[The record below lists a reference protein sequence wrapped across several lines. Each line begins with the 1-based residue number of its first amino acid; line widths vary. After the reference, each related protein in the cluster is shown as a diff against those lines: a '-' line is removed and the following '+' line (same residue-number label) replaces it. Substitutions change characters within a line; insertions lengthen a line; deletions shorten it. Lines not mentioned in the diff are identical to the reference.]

1 MNIKVKLFA
10 TLRAGRFEI
19 SDFKLDEGATVRDVL
34 KLLEIDEKE
43 AAIIF
48 INGVHA
54 DMAAMLKS
62 GDELAIFPPIGG
74 G

>member
-1 MNIKVKLFA
+1 MDIKVKLFA
-10 TLRAGRFEI
+10 TLRTGRFDI
-19 SDFKLDEGATVRDVL
+19 SDFKLDEGTTVMEVL
-34 KLLEIDEKE
+34 KLLKIDEKE

-48 INGVHA
+48 LNGVHA
-54 DMAAMLKS
+54 DMDARLSS